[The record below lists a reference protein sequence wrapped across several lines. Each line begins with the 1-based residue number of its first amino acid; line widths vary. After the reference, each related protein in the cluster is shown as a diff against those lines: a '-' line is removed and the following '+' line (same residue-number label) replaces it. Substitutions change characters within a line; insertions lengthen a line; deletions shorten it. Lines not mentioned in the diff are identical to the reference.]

1 MTETQSTDSGYRDL
15 GFRQVSRS
23 AYARSTGR
31 VTDIYLG
38 HCEMHDRPV
47 RYEGTTSV
55 TPVAGQPGTYRIWCP
70 VPEAGAS
77 GHWIAG
83 AERLVAVTTNVTC
96 DGACMSAR
104 RPSCDCGCGGMNH
117 GRSWGTTATSEEF
130 ESALAR
136 YQAEKARTEA
146 KREQRRQ
153 SAQRKLRRDF
163 AAWREDQDPKV
174 LAHLDA
180 YPADGTN
187 CFLADLAGQLRSGRM
202 LSERQMDAAGRS
214 IERDAVHA
222 ARRAAMQAEIDE
234 RKATAK
240 PVPDGGG
247 RVTVTGKI
255 IKIKAS
261 EGYADSIRFQ
271 MIVAA
276 EDGYAV
282 MGSVPAVIEDYA
294 MAERREQIWE
304 GVDTRRPSYE
314 PDYYGASQRWT
325 NALKGVEVTFDA
337 ALARSEKDP
346 TFGYFKRPTRV
357 SFEKLPA

>member
-1 MTETQSTDSGYRDL
+1 MTGTETKDMGYRTI
-15 GFRQVSRS
+15 RRS
-23 AYARSTGR
+23 LVAHDTARPTS
-31 VTDIYLG
+31 IYLG
-38 HCEMHDRPV
+38 TCEMHVRGV
-47 RYEGTTSV
+47 RYEGENASA
-55 TPVAGQPGTYRIWCP
+55 VAGEPGWYRVWCP
-70 VPEAGAS
+70 VPEGGAS
-77 GHWIAG
+77 GHWIRAQ
-83 AERLVAVTTNVTC
+83 RLMAVTTTTTC
-96 DGACMSAR
+96 DGSCMGALG
-104 RPSCDCGCGGMNH
+104 PICDCGCGGANH
-117 GRSWGTTATSEEF
+117 GRAWGQSATSEQF
-130 ESALAR
+130 EAAVTRLTAIR
-136 YQAEKARTEA
+136 ERTEA
-146 KREQRRQ
+146 RREQRRQ
-153 SAQRKLRRDF
+153 SAQRRLRRDF

-187 CFLADLAGQLRSGRM
+187 GFLADLAGQLRSGRM

-214 IERDAVHA
+214 IERDAVFA

-255 IKIKAS
+255 IKIRAS

-304 GVDTRRPSYE
+304 GVNDRRPSYE

-337 ALARSEKDP
+337 ALAPSEKDP
-346 TFGYFKRPTRV
+346 TFGYFKRPTKV
-357 SFEKLPA
+357 SFTKLS